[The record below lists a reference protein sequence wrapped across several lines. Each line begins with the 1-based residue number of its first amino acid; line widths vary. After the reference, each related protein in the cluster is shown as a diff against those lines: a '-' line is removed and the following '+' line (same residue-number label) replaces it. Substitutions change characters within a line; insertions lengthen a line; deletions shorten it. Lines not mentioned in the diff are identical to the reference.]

1 MSQINARRLAAAI
14 REAVKIEIKPYVES
28 YSAIVTGLSATGVQ
42 FRRAG
47 EDTGS
52 EEIYAVLRNQHL
64 HVGDEVAVI
73 QVGKHPFVLGRIRR
87 AALGTPTYTINAN
100 AGTGATLSIAGT
112 DQSGQITLSTGSASV
127 GAGVQFIFTFAQAMV
142 DTNYSIMLAPSSNAS
157 ADLQG
162 RFNPTTRTTAG
173 WSMNLRIAP
182 TISSTYAWFY
192 WIRPYEQ

>member
-28 YSAIVTGLSATGVQ
+28 YSAIVTGLSTTGVQ

-64 HVGDEVAVI
+64 HVDDEVAVI

-87 AALGTPTYTINAN
+87 SALSTPTYTLNAN
-100 AGTGATLSIAGT
+100 AGTGATLVIGGT
-112 DQSGQITLSTGSASV
+112 DQSGNISLVTGSGSV
-127 GAGVQFIFTFAQAMV
+127 SSGTQFDFTFAQPMANAEYTV
-142 DTNYSIMLAPSSNAS
+142 ILQSSSNAS

-162 RFNPTTRTTAG
+162 RFNPTSRTTTK
-173 WSMNLRIAP
+173 WSLNLRIAP
-182 TISSTYAWFY
+182 TISSTYNWFY